1 VYKVS
6 AVLSIGAA
14 ILAGCLAVACVAF
27 RRWGV
32 AGWSFAAGMALL
44 AGESIFAGLSA
55 GAADWEMAARWQYYR
70 LGVSSLIPG
79 TWLLFSLTYS
89 RGNYAVFLQQ
99 WRYVLGAIFLVPV
112 LLVLGFEE
120 SLMNGVGRPE
130 DSTAWFIAVGWPGR
144 VFQMVMLIG
153 WVLVLMN
160 LERTYRTAVGI
171 MRWRIKFAMLGLGLL
186 FGARVY
192 TSSQALLFSG
202 VATSMAWIEAGALLL
217 ACGLVAA
224 SVARSGIIEVDV
236 YPSRV
241 VIHQSLTVL
250 LVGIYLFVVGVL
262 AQVVNALGGD
272 MGFPLKALFIL
283 MAMTVLTLVLASD
296 RVRQHSMRFV
306 SRHFRRPLHD
316 YRKVWTAFTERATA
330 RVDRTDLCREVVA
343 LVAETFNVL
352 SATIW
357 LVNVQRNRLLFGAST
372 SLTEQKA
379 TELLGDQRDLPVLL
393 ALLKE
398 KNEPVDIDVLSE
410 PCVEMLRRCDPDHF
424 GKGGNRV
431 CVPLIAAGEVQGVI
445 TLADRVSGVRFS
457 VEDYELLKCI
467 GDQVAASLRN
477 IQLSERLLESKQ
489 LEAFQAMSAFLVHDL
504 KNTASALSLTL
515 RNLPVHFNDPE
526 FREDALRSI
535 RTAVDHINGLISR
548 LTSIKEGLRINS
560 VEGDLNELVAK
571 TLQGLATGTA
581 GGVEVMMEFGD
592 LPRLS
597 FDPEQIKK
605 VLTNLIL
612 NAKEAVG
619 AGGRIEVS
627 TASRNGWAVVT
638 VADNG
643 CGMSPEFVDR
653 YLFRPFQTTKKKGLG
668 IGMFQSKM
676 IVEAHRGRLEV
687 ESEQNKGTVFRVLLP
702 LAWRKPETAAA
713 T

>member
-1 VYKVS
+1 MS
-6 AVLSIGAA
+6 AILSIGAA
-14 ILAGCLAVACVAF
+14 ILAGGLAVACTAF

-44 AGESIFAGLSA
+44 AGETVCAGLSA
-55 GAADWEMAARWQYYR
+55 GAEDWAQAARWQYYR
-70 LGVSSLIPG
+70 MGFSSLIPG

-89 RGNYAVFLQQ
+89 RGNYNLFVQR
-99 WRYVLGAIFLVPV
+99 WRFVLGAAFLLPV

-120 SLMNGVGRPE
+120 SLISGVGMPE
-130 DSTAWFIAVGWPGR
+130 GATTWFIATSWPGR
-144 VFQMVMLIG
+144 VFHMLMLIG
-153 WVLVLMN
+153 SVLVLMN
-160 LERTYRTAVGI
+160 LERTYRTAVGV

-202 VATSMAWIEAGALLL
+202 VATSMAGIEAGALVL
-217 ACGLVAA
+217 ACGLIVV
-224 SVARSGIIEVDV
+224 SVVRSGMVEIDV
-236 YPSRV
+236 YPSGA
-241 VIHQSLTVL
+241 VIHRSLTVL
-250 LVGIYLFVVGVL
+250 LVGGYLVVVGVL

-272 MGFPLKALFIL
+272 IGFPLKALFIL
-283 MAMTVLTLVLASD
+283 VAMAVLTLVLASD
-296 RVRQHSMRFV
+296 RVRQLSMRFV

-316 YRKVWTAFTERATA
+316 YRKVWTVFTERATS

-352 SATIW
+352 SATVW
-357 LVNVQRNRLLFGAST
+357 LVHAQRNRLVFGAST

-379 TELLGDQRDLPVLL
+379 VELLEDQRDLPALL
-393 ALLKE
+393 AFLKQ
-398 KNEPVDIDVLSE
+398 KNEPVDIDTLSE
-410 PCVEMLRRCDPDHF
+410 PCVELLKRCNPDHF

-431 CVPLIAAGEVQGVI
+431 CVPLIAAGEVQGLI

-457 VEDYELLKCI
+457 IEDYELLKCI

-515 RNLPVHFNDPE
+515 RNLPVHFNDPA
-526 FREDALRSI
+526 FREDALRAI
-535 RTAVDHINGLISR
+535 GKAVDHINGLISR
-548 LTSIKEGLRINS
+548 LSSIKEGLRINS
-560 VEGDLNELVAK
+560 VEGDLNELVVK

-581 GGVEVMMEFGD
+581 GEVEVVTALGD

-605 VLTNLIL
+605 VLTNLLL

-627 TASRNGWAVVT
+627 TASRNGWAAVT

-643 CGMSPEFVDR
+643 CGMSPEFLDR
-653 YLFRPFQTTKKKGLG
+653 SLFRPFQTTKKKGLG
-668 IGMFQSKM
+668 IGMFQSRM

-687 ESEQNKGTVFRVLLP
+687 ESEQNKGTVFTVLLP
-702 LAWRKPETAAA
+702 LSHPAQNT
-713 T
+713 TSTT